1 MAGQT
6 TAVWPAHHPRNHHLP
21 SHKLALVSGRGVHFW
36 VQRSRSWSHRQ
47 LNNFYACL
55 HIAHASN
62 LMENTYEFP
71 PFCKNAPLGIMKKKR
86 IIGPKEMAIGNSI
99 KNCNHHI
106 SIELIGI
113 ENQLGFFETLD
124 TLKPSAKAMKSLV
137 SEVWIMLCIPYYS
150 DYYECD
156 IYHQLATHCHQLMM
170 KWTPS

>member
-1 MAGQT
+1 
-6 TAVWPAHHPRNHHLP
+6 
-21 SHKLALVSGRGVHFW
+21 LALVSGRGGHFW

-71 PFCKNAPLGIMKKKR
+71 PFCKNTPLGIMKKKKNHWPQR
-86 IIGPKEMAIGNSI
+86 DGDWENSI
-99 KNCNHHI
+99 KICNHRI

-113 ENQLGFFETLD
+113 ENQLGFFETLG

-137 SEVWIMLCIPYYS
+137 SEV
-150 DYYECD
+150 
-156 IYHQLATHCHQLMM
+156 
-170 KWTPS
+170 

>member
-1 MAGQT
+1 MAIFGCNVAGAGAIGSLIT
-6 TAVWPAHHPRNHHLP
+6 FMRVCISLMHRIWWKIRTSFHRFAKMHRWE
-21 SHKLALVSGRGVHFW
+21 
-36 VQRSRSWSHRQ
+36 SW
-47 LNNFYACL
+47 
-55 HIAHASN
+55 
-62 LMENTYEFP
+62 
-71 PFCKNAPLGIMKKKR
+71 KKKESLA
-86 IIGPKEMAIGNSI
+86 PKRWRLENSI
-99 KNCNHHI
+99 KNCNHRI